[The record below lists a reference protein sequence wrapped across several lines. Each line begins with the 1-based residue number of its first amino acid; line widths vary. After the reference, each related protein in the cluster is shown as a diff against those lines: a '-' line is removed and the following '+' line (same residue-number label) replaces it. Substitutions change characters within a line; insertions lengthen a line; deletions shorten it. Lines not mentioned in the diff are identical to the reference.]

1 MSFESFL
8 IVFVA
13 IGLGAFAKGAT
24 GIGLPLIGIPIM
36 AGFLGVEHAIV
47 VMTIPVA
54 ASNIWLVWSYRKL
67 VTAIPG
73 LPFMLVMGVIG
84 TLLGTYVLATLDDRT
99 LIYMLAIWIGL
110 YLVNLTFNPNF
121 RLEGKTARYASPI
134 LATCA
139 GISQG
144 ATGMSGPVIATWIH
158 SYNLESKT
166 FVFGV
171 SIMFLAISGT
181 HVLAV
186 SGAGLMSEARLY
198 EGLLALIPTALFLPL
213 GMRMTNLFSTKIF
226 NRIIICLIVIM
237 EIKLIWRDI
246 LS

>member
-1 MSFESFL
+1 MSLESFV
-8 IVFVA
+8 IVFIA
-13 IGLGAFAKGAT
+13 IGLGAFSKGAT

-73 LPFMLVMGVIG
+73 LPFMLVMAFVG
-84 TLLGTYVLATLDDRT
+84 TLMGTYVLATLNDRA
-99 LIYMLAIWIGL
+99 LMIMLSAWVGL
-110 YLVNLTFNPNF
+110 YLVNMAINPNF
-121 RLEGKTARYASPI
+121 RLEGKAARFGSPI
-134 LATCA
+134 LAICA

-158 SYNLESKT
+158 SYKLENKT
-166 FVFGV
+166 YVFGV
-171 SIMFLAISGT
+171 AVMFLAISGG
-181 HVLAV
+181 HVLGV
-186 SGAGLMSEARLY
+186 SGGGLMTEARLY
-198 EGLLALIPTALFLPL
+198 EGLLALIPTVLFLPL

-226 NRIIICLIVIM
+226 SRIIIFLIIIM
-237 EIKLIWRDI
+237 EIKLIWGVI
-246 LS
+246 HS

>member
-1 MSFESFL
+1 MNLESFV

-54 ASNIWLVWSYRKL
+54 ASNIWLVWSYRRL

-73 LPFMLVMGVIG
+73 LPFMLVMAFVG

-99 LIYMLAIWIGL
+99 LIYMLAAWVGL
-110 YLVNLTFNPNF
+110 YLVNLTINPDF
-121 RLEGKTARYASPI
+121 RLAGRAARFGSPV
-134 LATCA
+134 LAICA

-158 SYNLESKT
+158 SYRLESKT
-166 FVFGV
+166 YVFGV
-171 SIMFLAISGT
+171 AVMFLAISGG

-186 SGAGLMSEARLY
+186 SGGGLMDQARFS

-226 NRIIICLIVIM
+226 NRLIIFLIVFM

>member
-1 MSFESFL
+1 MSFESFVV
-8 IVFVA
+8 VFVA
-13 IGLGAFAKGAT
+13 IGLGAFSKGVT
-24 GIGLPLIGIPIM
+24 GIGLPLIAIPIM

-67 VTAIPG
+67 VTSIAS
-73 LPFMLVMGVIG
+73 LPLMLAMAVAG
-84 TLLGTYVLATLDDRT
+84 TLLGTFVLATLDDRT
-99 LIYMLAIWIGL
+99 LIYLLASWIGL
-110 YLVNLTFNPNF
+110 YLINLTVNPNF
-121 RLEGKTARYASPI
+121 RLEGRAARIASPI

-158 SYNLESKT
+158 SYKLESKT
-166 FVFGV
+166 YVFGV

-186 SGAGLMSEARLY
+186 SGAGLMNEARLY

-213 GMRMTNLFSTKIF
+213 GMRVTNLFSTKMF
-226 NRIIICLIVIM
+226 NRIVIILIVIM
-237 EIKLIWRDI
+237 EIKLIWGDI

>member
-1 MSFESFL
+1 MSLESFV

-54 ASNIWLVWSYRKL
+54 ASNIWLVWSYRRL

-73 LPFMLVMGVIG
+73 LPFMLVMGVLG
-84 TLLGTYVLATLDDRT
+84 ALLGTYVLASLDDQT
-99 LIYMLAIWIGL
+99 LIYMLATWIGL
-110 YLVNLTFNPNF
+110 YLLNMAFNPNF
-121 RLEGKTARYASPI
+121 RLQGKAAKYGSPV
-134 LATCA
+134 LAVCA
-139 GISQG
+139 GLSQG

-158 SYNLESKT
+158 SYKLESKT

-186 SGAGLMSEARLY
+186 SGAGLMDEARLY

-213 GMRMTNLFSTKIF
+213 GMRMTNMFSTKLF
-226 NRIIICLIVIM
+226 NRIIISLIVIM
-237 EIKLIWRDI
+237 EIKLIWRDN
-246 LS
+246 L